1 MNYLYLDL
9 YVFFPVFSF
18 LYLYVLFCKLRF
30 SKYRRD
36 VE

>member
-1 MNYLYLDL
+1 MNYLYFDL
-9 YVFFPVFSF
+9 RVFPFVFSF